1 MSLLTSLISH
11 QIWLQRAASGEVKD
25 LAPFIQGMRD
35 EIKRQ
40 VLLFGD
46 DGRSTARLN
55 KLLRDLEEALTGL
68 TGDWQTKLTADL
80 KELAAYEAEWN
91 VKTLST
97 NVNAEFVTPTAEQ
110 VWAAA
115 EFQPL
120 QLSDKPVDF
129 TKLMSGWGET
139 EVARL
144 VTGVKM
150 GFVQGQTTRQIVKNV
165 VGAGGLADISERNAA
180 TVIRTA
186 LSHVSNEARNET
198 YRQNDDIIEK
208 YEWVSTLDSR
218 TSTTCFTAETELA
231 PIAGMDAVMRGLYS
245 GKILTIELSNGE
257 KFSGTPKHP
266 VLTQYGWTPLDE
278 LDPTK
283 HVLYTTVDKVTVL
296 ETVKNINMP
305 ARADYI
311 FNTLTDFPIR
321 KMVSTSPAATDFYG
335 DGVGLNGKIDIVR
348 ADCKLRNYVHAS
360 GIKQF
365 KSEGFS
371 LIHSAALLSDDSS
384 GDFLLRGE
392 CPVSVPALSEAKCFD
407 HRIENCFADL
417 GPSYALNRRD
427 AGLEQFYSPF
437 LIQNGVVRNPTTGS
451 IMHESELLEKCCYR
465 GGSDA
470 VILGYDAGGSAI
482 SVQRTNIIRISVEFR
497 TCHVYTLSSSQG
509 YYTAGSAIVKN
520 CRARDGMTWE
530 IGKGPMPPAHFG
542 CRSTTAPVISSEFD
556 FLDKGAKRAAKG
568 ADGGMQ
574 VSADTT
580 YYEFLKQQP
589 AWFQDQALG
598 PVRGKIFRNSGISP
612 EEFRVISVDGFGNP
626 LTLKQ
631 MAELDKRVADYLKG
645 D

>member
-11 QIWLQRAASGEVKD
+11 QIWLQRTASGEVKD
-25 LAPFIQGMRD
+25 LAPFIQEMRD

-55 KLLRDLEEALTGL
+55 KLLRDLEEALTGI
-68 TGDWQTKLTADL
+68 TGDWQTKLTEDL

-91 VKTLST
+91 VKTLT
-97 NVNAEFVTPTAEQ
+97 ANVNAEFVAPTAEQ

-120 QLSDKPVDF
+120 SLSDKPVAF
-129 TKLMSGWGET
+129 TKLMAGWGET

-165 VGAGGLADISERNAA
+165 VGAGGLVDISERNAA

-208 YEWVSTLDSR
+208 YEIVATLDSR
-218 TSTTCFTAETELA
+218 TSTIC
-231 PIAGMDAVMRGLYS
+231 RGL
-245 GKILTIELSNGE
+245 
-257 KFSGTPKHP
+257 
-266 VLTQYGWTPLDE
+266 
-278 LDPTK
+278 
-283 HVLYTTVDKVTVL
+283 
-296 ETVKNINMP
+296 
-305 ARADYI
+305 
-311 FNTLTDFPIR
+311 
-321 KMVSTSPAATDFYG
+321 
-335 DGVGLNGKIDIVR
+335 DGQE
-348 ADCKLRNYVHAS
+348 Y
-360 GIKQF
+360 
-365 KSEGFS
+365 
-371 LIHSAALLSDDSS
+371 
-384 GDFLLRGE
+384 
-392 CPVSVPALSEAKCFD
+392 
-407 HRIENCFADL
+407 
-417 GPSYALNRRD
+417 
-427 AGLEQFYSPF
+427 
-437 LIQNGVVRNPTTGS
+437 
-451 IMHESELLEKCCYR
+451 
-465 GGSDA
+465 
-470 VILGYDAGGSAI
+470 
-482 SVQRTNIIRISVEFR
+482 
-497 TCHVYTLSSSQG
+497 
-509 YYTAGSAIVKN
+509 
-520 CRARDGMTWE
+520 E
-530 IGKGPMPPAHFG
+530 IGKGPMPPFHPN
-542 CRSTTAPVISSEFD
+542 CRTTTAPVISSEFD

-568 ADGGMQ
+568 AEGGTQ

-645 D
+645 E

>member
-11 QIWLQRAASGEVKD
+11 QIWLQRTASGEVKD
-25 LAPFIQGMRD
+25 LAPFIQEMRD

-55 KLLRDLEEALTGL
+55 RLLRDLEEALTGL
-68 TGDWQTKLTADL
+68 TGDWQTKLTEDL

-91 VKTLST
+91 VKTLT
-97 NVNAEFVTPTAEQ
+97 ANVNAEFVTPTTEQ

-120 QLSDKPVDF
+120 SLSDKPVDF
-129 TKLMSGWGET
+129 TKLMDGWGET
-139 EVARL
+139 EVSRL

-218 TSTTCFTAETELA
+218 TST
-231 PIAGMDAVMRGLYS
+231 I
-245 GKILTIELSNGE
+245 
-257 KFSGTPKHP
+257 
-266 VLTQYGWTPLDE
+266 
-278 LDPTK
+278 
-283 HVLYTTVDKVTVL
+283 
-296 ETVKNINMP
+296 
-305 ARADYI
+305 
-311 FNTLTDFPIR
+311 
-321 KMVSTSPAATDFYG
+321 
-335 DGVGLNGKIDIVR
+335 
-348 ADCKLRNYVHAS
+348 
-360 GIKQF
+360 
-365 KSEGFS
+365 
-371 LIHSAALLSDDSS
+371 
-384 GDFLLRGE
+384 
-392 CPVSVPALSEAKCFD
+392 
-407 HRIENCFADL
+407 
-417 GPSYALNRRD
+417 
-427 AGLEQFYSPF
+427 
-437 LIQNGVVRNPTTGS
+437 
-451 IMHESELLEKCCYR
+451 
-465 GGSDA
+465 
-470 VILGYDAGGSAI
+470 
-482 SVQRTNIIRISVEFR
+482 
-497 TCHVYTLSSSQG
+497 
-509 YYTAGSAIVKN
+509 

-530 IGKGPMPPAHFG
+530 IGNGPMPPAHPN

-568 ADGGMQ
+568 AEGGTQ

-589 AWFQDQALG
+589 AWFQDEALG

-645 D
+645 E

>member
-11 QIWLQRAASGEVKD
+11 QIWLQRTASGEVKD
-25 LAPFIQGMRD
+25 LAPFLQEMRD

-55 KLLRDLEEALTGL
+55 KLLRDLEEALAGL
-68 TGDWQTKLTADL
+68 TGDWQTKLTEDL

-91 VKTLST
+91 VKTLT
-97 NVNAEFVTPTAEQ
+97 ANVNAEFVTPTAEQ

-120 QLSDKPVDF
+120 SLSDKPVDF
-129 TKLMSGWGET
+129 TKLISGWGET

-218 TSTTCFTAETELA
+218 TS
-231 PIAGMDAVMRGLYS
+231 AV
-245 GKILTIELSNGE
+245 
-257 KFSGTPKHP
+257 
-266 VLTQYGWTPLDE
+266 
-278 LDPTK
+278 
-283 HVLYTTVDKVTVL
+283 
-296 ETVKNINMP
+296 
-305 ARADYI
+305 
-311 FNTLTDFPIR
+311 
-321 KMVSTSPAATDFYG
+321 
-335 DGVGLNGKIDIVR
+335 
-348 ADCKLRNYVHAS
+348 CK
-360 GIKQF
+360 
-365 KSEGFS
+365 
-371 LIHSAALLSDDSS
+371 
-384 GDFLLRGE
+384 
-392 CPVSVPALSEAKCFD
+392 
-407 HRIENCFADL
+407 
-417 GPSYALNRRD
+417 
-427 AGLEQFYSPF
+427 
-437 LIQNGVVRNPTTGS
+437 
-451 IMHESELLEKCCYR
+451 
-465 GGSDA
+465 
-470 VILGYDAGGSAI
+470 
-482 SVQRTNIIRISVEFR
+482 
-497 TCHVYTLSSSQG
+497 
-509 YYTAGSAIVKN
+509 
-520 CRARDGMTWE
+520 ARDGMTWE
-530 IGKGPMPPAHFG
+530 IGKGPMPPAHPNCLLGDTVVSTGSPVSNIFKRAYKGTIVYVSTKSGRTLSITPNHQVLTTSGWVASGLLNVGDKLVCAKDSALSLKHKEHNVVAKFSDLFSAANVAVNPAAVCTSPTTPEDFHGDGTDGEVEIILVDRLSWDKVKSGLNKQIIDKELPVTAGVDDSLLGFG
-542 CRSTTAPVISSEFD
+542 STKQFGMVSLSPSGRFMRRGGESEALLGSSFSHSDEHSIAAPANGNAVLSENAYDWATRNADNLSDFNWSDAVGVELDDVVDLVFSEADFCGHVYNLENEQNWYLANGIIAHNCRSTTAPVISSEFD
-556 FLDKGAKRAAKG
+556 FLDVGAKRAAKG
-568 ADGGMQ
+568 ADGGTQ

-645 D
+645 E

>member
-11 QIWLQRAASGEVKD
+11 QIWLQRTASGEVKD
-25 LAPFIQGMRD
+25 LTPFIREMRD

-55 KLLRDLEEALTGL
+55 KLLRDLEEALAGL
-68 TGDWQTKLTADL
+68 TGDWQTKLSEDL

-91 VKTLST
+91 VKTLTT
-97 NVNAEFVTPTAEQ
+97 NVNAEFITPTAEQ

-120 QLSDKPVDF
+120 SLSDKPVDF
-129 TKLMSGWGET
+129 TKLMDGWGET

-150 GFVQGQTTRQIVKNV
+150 GFVQGLTTRQIVKNV

-208 YEWVSTLDSR
+208 YEIIATLDSR
-218 TSTTCFTAETELA
+218 TSTIC
-231 PIAGMDAVMRGLYS
+231 RS
-245 GKILTIELSNGE
+245 
-257 KFSGTPKHP
+257 
-266 VLTQYGWTPLDE
+266 LDGQE
-278 LDPTK
+278 
-283 HVLYTTVDKVTVL
+283 Y
-296 ETVKNINMP
+296 
-305 ARADYI
+305 
-311 FNTLTDFPIR
+311 
-321 KMVSTSPAATDFYG
+321 
-335 DGVGLNGKIDIVR
+335 
-348 ADCKLRNYVHAS
+348 
-360 GIKQF
+360 
-365 KSEGFS
+365 
-371 LIHSAALLSDDSS
+371 
-384 GDFLLRGE
+384 
-392 CPVSVPALSEAKCFD
+392 
-407 HRIENCFADL
+407 
-417 GPSYALNRRD
+417 
-427 AGLEQFYSPF
+427 
-437 LIQNGVVRNPTTGS
+437 
-451 IMHESELLEKCCYR
+451 
-465 GGSDA
+465 
-470 VILGYDAGGSAI
+470 
-482 SVQRTNIIRISVEFR
+482 
-497 TCHVYTLSSSQG
+497 
-509 YYTAGSAIVKN
+509 
-520 CRARDGMTWE
+520 E
-530 IGKGPMPPAHFG
+530 IGKGPMPPFHPN
-542 CRSTTAPVISSEFD
+542 CRTTTAPVISSEFD

-568 ADGGMQ
+568 ADGGTQ

-645 D
+645 E

>member
-11 QIWLQRAASGEVKD
+11 QIWLQRTASGEVKD
-25 LAPFIQGMRD
+25 LAPFIKGMRG

-46 DGRSTARLN
+46 EGRSTARLN
-55 KLLRDLEEALTGL
+55 KLLHDLEEALTGL
-68 TGDWQTKLTADL
+68 TGDWQTKLTEDL

-91 VKTLST
+91 VKTLAT

-120 QLSDKPVDF
+120 SLGDKPVDF
-129 TKLMSGWGET
+129 NKLMDGWGET
-139 EVARL
+139 EVSRL

-208 YEWVSTLDSR
+208 YEIVATLDSR
-218 TSTTCFTAETELA
+218 TSTIC
-231 PIAGMDAVMRGLYS
+231 RGLDRQEY
-245 GKILTIELSNGE
+245 E
-257 KFSGTPKHP
+257 
-266 VLTQYGWTPLDE
+266 V
-278 LDPTK
+278 
-283 HVLYTTVDKVTVL
+283 
-296 ETVKNINMP
+296 
-305 ARADYI
+305 
-311 FNTLTDFPIR
+311 
-321 KMVSTSPAATDFYG
+321 
-335 DGVGLNGKIDIVR
+335 
-348 ADCKLRNYVHAS
+348 
-360 GIKQF
+360 
-365 KSEGFS
+365 
-371 LIHSAALLSDDSS
+371 
-384 GDFLLRGE
+384 
-392 CPVSVPALSEAKCFD
+392 
-407 HRIENCFADL
+407 
-417 GPSYALNRRD
+417 
-427 AGLEQFYSPF
+427 
-437 LIQNGVVRNPTTGS
+437 
-451 IMHESELLEKCCYR
+451 
-465 GGSDA
+465 
-470 VILGYDAGGSAI
+470 
-482 SVQRTNIIRISVEFR
+482 
-497 TCHVYTLSSSQG
+497 
-509 YYTAGSAIVKN
+509 
-520 CRARDGMTWE
+520 
-530 IGKGPMPPAHFG
+530 GKGPMPPFHPN
-542 CRSTTAPVISSEFD
+542 CRTTTAPVISSEFD

-568 ADGGMQ
+568 AEGGTQ

-589 AWFQDQALG
+589 AWFQDQAIG

-645 D
+645 E

>member
-1 MSLLTSLISH
+1 MSITSAFISH
-11 QIWLQRAASGEVKD
+11 QIWLQRTASGEVKD
-25 LAPFIQGMRD
+25 LAPFIQEMRD

-68 TGDWQTKLTADL
+68 TGDWQTKLTEDL

-91 VKTLST
+91 VKTLT
-97 NVNAEFVTPTAEQ
+97 ANVNAEFVTPTAEQ

-120 QLSDKPVDF
+120 ALNDKPVDF
-129 TKLMSGWGET
+129 TKLMDGWGET
-139 EVARL
+139 EVSRL

-208 YEWVSTLDSR
+208 YEIIATLDSR
-218 TSTTCFTAETELA
+218 TSTIC
-231 PIAGMDAVMRGLYS
+231 RGLDRQKY
-245 GKILTIELSNGE
+245 
-257 KFSGTPKHP
+257 
-266 VLTQYGWTPLDE
+266 
-278 LDPTK
+278 
-283 HVLYTTVDKVTVL
+283 
-296 ETVKNINMP
+296 
-305 ARADYI
+305 
-311 FNTLTDFPIR
+311 
-321 KMVSTSPAATDFYG
+321 
-335 DGVGLNGKIDIVR
+335 
-348 ADCKLRNYVHAS
+348 
-360 GIKQF
+360 
-365 KSEGFS
+365 
-371 LIHSAALLSDDSS
+371 
-384 GDFLLRGE
+384 
-392 CPVSVPALSEAKCFD
+392 
-407 HRIENCFADL
+407 
-417 GPSYALNRRD
+417 
-427 AGLEQFYSPF
+427 
-437 LIQNGVVRNPTTGS
+437 
-451 IMHESELLEKCCYR
+451 
-465 GGSDA
+465 
-470 VILGYDAGGSAI
+470 
-482 SVQRTNIIRISVEFR
+482 
-497 TCHVYTLSSSQG
+497 
-509 YYTAGSAIVKN
+509 
-520 CRARDGMTWE
+520 E
-530 IGKGPMPPAHFG
+530 IGKGPMPPFHPN
-542 CRSTTAPVISSEFD
+542 CRTTTAPVISSEFD

-568 ADGGMQ
+568 AEGGTQ

-589 AWFQDQALG
+589 AWFQDQAIG

-645 D
+645 E

>member
-11 QIWLQRAASGEVKD
+11 QIWLQRTASGEVKD
-25 LAPFIQGMRD
+25 LAPFIQEMRD

-55 KLLRDLEEALTGL
+55 KLLRDLEEALAGL
-68 TGDWQTKLTADL
+68 TGDWQTKLTEDL
-80 KELAAYEAEWN
+80 KELAAYEAEWS
-91 VKTLST
+91 VKTLT
-97 NVNAEFVTPTAEQ
+97 ANVNTEFVTPTAEQ

-120 QLSDKPVDF
+120 SLSGKPVDF
-129 TKLMSGWGET
+129 TKLMDGWGET

-165 VGAGGLADISERNAA
+165 VGAGGLADISERTAA

-186 LSHVSNEARNET
+186 LSHVSNEARSET

-208 YEWVSTLDSR
+208 YEIVATLDSR
-218 TSTTCFTAETELA
+218 TSTIC
-231 PIAGMDAVMRGLYS
+231 RGL
-245 GKILTIELSNGE
+245 
-257 KFSGTPKHP
+257 
-266 VLTQYGWTPLDE
+266 
-278 LDPTK
+278 
-283 HVLYTTVDKVTVL
+283 
-296 ETVKNINMP
+296 
-305 ARADYI
+305 
-311 FNTLTDFPIR
+311 
-321 KMVSTSPAATDFYG
+321 
-335 DGVGLNGKIDIVR
+335 DGQE
-348 ADCKLRNYVHAS
+348 Y
-360 GIKQF
+360 
-365 KSEGFS
+365 
-371 LIHSAALLSDDSS
+371 
-384 GDFLLRGE
+384 
-392 CPVSVPALSEAKCFD
+392 
-407 HRIENCFADL
+407 
-417 GPSYALNRRD
+417 
-427 AGLEQFYSPF
+427 
-437 LIQNGVVRNPTTGS
+437 
-451 IMHESELLEKCCYR
+451 
-465 GGSDA
+465 
-470 VILGYDAGGSAI
+470 
-482 SVQRTNIIRISVEFR
+482 
-497 TCHVYTLSSSQG
+497 
-509 YYTAGSAIVKN
+509 
-520 CRARDGMTWE
+520 E
-530 IGKGPMPPAHFG
+530 IGKGPMPPFHHN
-542 CRSTTAPVISSEFD
+542 CRTTTAPVISSEFD

-568 ADGGMQ
+568 ADGGTQ

>member
-11 QIWLQRAASGEVKD
+11 QIWLQRTASGEVKD
-25 LAPFIQGMRD
+25 LAPFIREMRD

-68 TGDWQTKLTADL
+68 TGDWQTKLTEDL

-91 VKTLST
+91 VKTLT
-97 NVNAEFVTPTAEQ
+97 ANVNAEFVTPTAEQ

-120 QLSDKPVDF
+120 ALNDKPVDF

-139 EVARL
+139 EVSRL

-208 YEWVSTLDSR
+208 YEIVATLDSR
-218 TSTTCFTAETELA
+218 TSTIC
-231 PIAGMDAVMRGLYS
+231 RS
-245 GKILTIELSNGE
+245 
-257 KFSGTPKHP
+257 
-266 VLTQYGWTPLDE
+266 LDGQE
-278 LDPTK
+278 
-283 HVLYTTVDKVTVL
+283 Y
-296 ETVKNINMP
+296 
-305 ARADYI
+305 
-311 FNTLTDFPIR
+311 
-321 KMVSTSPAATDFYG
+321 
-335 DGVGLNGKIDIVR
+335 
-348 ADCKLRNYVHAS
+348 
-360 GIKQF
+360 
-365 KSEGFS
+365 
-371 LIHSAALLSDDSS
+371 
-384 GDFLLRGE
+384 
-392 CPVSVPALSEAKCFD
+392 
-407 HRIENCFADL
+407 
-417 GPSYALNRRD
+417 
-427 AGLEQFYSPF
+427 
-437 LIQNGVVRNPTTGS
+437 
-451 IMHESELLEKCCYR
+451 
-465 GGSDA
+465 
-470 VILGYDAGGSAI
+470 
-482 SVQRTNIIRISVEFR
+482 
-497 TCHVYTLSSSQG
+497 
-509 YYTAGSAIVKN
+509 
-520 CRARDGMTWE
+520 E
-530 IGKGPMPPAHFG
+530 IGKGPRPPFHPN
-542 CRSTTAPVISSEFD
+542 CRTTTAPVISSELD
-556 FLDKGAKRAAKG
+556 FLDKGAKRAARG
-568 ADGGMQ
+568 AEGGTQ

-589 AWFQDQALG
+589 AWFVDEALG
-598 PVRGKIFRNSGISP
+598 PTRGKIFRNSGISP

-645 D
+645 E

>member
-11 QIWLQRAASGEVKD
+11 QIWLQRTASGEVKD
-25 LAPFIQGMRD
+25 LAPFIQEMRD

-68 TGDWQTKLTADL
+68 TGDWQTKLTEDL

-91 VKTLST
+91 VKTLAA
-97 NVNAEFVTPTAEQ
+97 NVDTEFVTPTAEQ
-110 VWAAA
+110 VWSAA

-120 QLSDKPVDF
+120 SLSDKPVDF

-218 TSTTCFTAETELA
+218 TST
-231 PIAGMDAVMRGLYS
+231 I
-245 GKILTIELSNGE
+245 
-257 KFSGTPKHP
+257 
-266 VLTQYGWTPLDE
+266 
-278 LDPTK
+278 
-283 HVLYTTVDKVTVL
+283 
-296 ETVKNINMP
+296 
-305 ARADYI
+305 
-311 FNTLTDFPIR
+311 
-321 KMVSTSPAATDFYG
+321 
-335 DGVGLNGKIDIVR
+335 
-348 ADCKLRNYVHAS
+348 
-360 GIKQF
+360 
-365 KSEGFS
+365 
-371 LIHSAALLSDDSS
+371 
-384 GDFLLRGE
+384 
-392 CPVSVPALSEAKCFD
+392 
-407 HRIENCFADL
+407 
-417 GPSYALNRRD
+417 
-427 AGLEQFYSPF
+427 
-437 LIQNGVVRNPTTGS
+437 
-451 IMHESELLEKCCYR
+451 
-465 GGSDA
+465 
-470 VILGYDAGGSAI
+470 
-482 SVQRTNIIRISVEFR
+482 
-497 TCHVYTLSSSQG
+497 
-509 YYTAGSAIVKN
+509 

-530 IGKGPMPPAHFG
+530 IGKGPMPPAHPNCLLGDTVVSTCSPVSNIFKRAYKGAIVYISTKSGRTLSITPNHQVLTTNGWVASGLLNVGDKLVCAKDSALSLKHKEHNVVAKFSDLFSAANVAVNPAAVSTSPTSPEDFHGDGTDGEVEIVLVDRLSWDKVKSGLNKQIIDKELPVTASVDDSLPGFG
-542 CRSTTAPVISSEFD
+542 STKQFGMVGLSPSDSFMRGGGESEALLGSSFSHSDKHSVAASANGNAVLSENAYDWATRNADNLSNFNWSDAVGVELDDVVDLVFSEADFCGHVYNLENEQNWYLANGIIAHNCRSTTAPVISSEFD

-568 ADGGMQ
+568 ADGGTQ

-645 D
+645 E

>member
-25 LAPFIQGMRD
+25 LAPFIQEMRD

-46 DGRSTARLN
+46 DGRSAARLN

-68 TGDWQTKLTADL
+68 TGDRQTKLTEDL

-91 VKTLST
+91 VKTLT
-97 NVNAEFVTPTAEQ
+97 ANVNAEFVTPTAEQ

-120 QLSDKPVDF
+120 SLSDKPVDF
-129 TKLMSGWGET
+129 TKLMDGWGET
-139 EVARL
+139 EVSRL

-208 YEWVSTLDSR
+208 YEIVATLDSR
-218 TSTTCFTAETELA
+218 TSTIC
-231 PIAGMDAVMRGLYS
+231 RS
-245 GKILTIELSNGE
+245 
-257 KFSGTPKHP
+257 
-266 VLTQYGWTPLDE
+266 LDGQE
-278 LDPTK
+278 
-283 HVLYTTVDKVTVL
+283 Y
-296 ETVKNINMP
+296 
-305 ARADYI
+305 
-311 FNTLTDFPIR
+311 
-321 KMVSTSPAATDFYG
+321 
-335 DGVGLNGKIDIVR
+335 
-348 ADCKLRNYVHAS
+348 
-360 GIKQF
+360 
-365 KSEGFS
+365 
-371 LIHSAALLSDDSS
+371 
-384 GDFLLRGE
+384 
-392 CPVSVPALSEAKCFD
+392 
-407 HRIENCFADL
+407 
-417 GPSYALNRRD
+417 
-427 AGLEQFYSPF
+427 
-437 LIQNGVVRNPTTGS
+437 
-451 IMHESELLEKCCYR
+451 
-465 GGSDA
+465 
-470 VILGYDAGGSAI
+470 
-482 SVQRTNIIRISVEFR
+482 
-497 TCHVYTLSSSQG
+497 
-509 YYTAGSAIVKN
+509 
-520 CRARDGMTWE
+520 E
-530 IGKGPMPPAHFG
+530 IGKGPMPPFHPN
-542 CRSTTAPVISSEFD
+542 CRTTTAPVISSEFD

-568 ADGGMQ
+568 AEGGTQ

-645 D
+645 E

>member
-11 QIWLQRAASGEVKD
+11 QIWLQRTASGEVKD
-25 LAPFIQGMRD
+25 LAPFIKEMRD

-68 TGDWQTKLTADL
+68 TGDWQTKLAEDL
-80 KELAAYEAEWN
+80 KELAVYEAEWN
-91 VKTLST
+91 VKTLSA
-97 NVNAEFVTPTAEQ
+97 NVDAEFVTPTAEQ

-120 QLSDKPVDF
+120 SLSGKPVDF

-218 TSTTCFTAETELA
+218 TST
-231 PIAGMDAVMRGLYS
+231 I
-245 GKILTIELSNGE
+245 
-257 KFSGTPKHP
+257 
-266 VLTQYGWTPLDE
+266 
-278 LDPTK
+278 
-283 HVLYTTVDKVTVL
+283 
-296 ETVKNINMP
+296 
-305 ARADYI
+305 
-311 FNTLTDFPIR
+311 
-321 KMVSTSPAATDFYG
+321 
-335 DGVGLNGKIDIVR
+335 
-348 ADCKLRNYVHAS
+348 
-360 GIKQF
+360 
-365 KSEGFS
+365 
-371 LIHSAALLSDDSS
+371 
-384 GDFLLRGE
+384 
-392 CPVSVPALSEAKCFD
+392 
-407 HRIENCFADL
+407 
-417 GPSYALNRRD
+417 
-427 AGLEQFYSPF
+427 
-437 LIQNGVVRNPTTGS
+437 
-451 IMHESELLEKCCYR
+451 
-465 GGSDA
+465 
-470 VILGYDAGGSAI
+470 
-482 SVQRTNIIRISVEFR
+482 
-497 TCHVYTLSSSQG
+497 
-509 YYTAGSAIVKN
+509 
-520 CRARDGMTWE
+520 CRVRDGMTWE
-530 IGKGPMPPAHFG
+530 IGKGPTPPAHPN
-542 CRSTTAPVISSEFD
+542 CRSCTAPVISSEFD

-568 ADGGMQ
+568 AEGGTQ
-574 VSADTT
+574 VSVDTT

-645 D
+645 E

>member
-11 QIWLQRAASGEVKD
+11 QIWLQRTASGEVKD
-25 LAPFIQGMRD
+25 LAPFIQEMRD

-46 DGRSTARLN
+46 DGRSAARLN
-55 KLLRDLEEALTGL
+55 KLLRDLEEALAGL
-68 TGDWQTKLTADL
+68 TGDWQTKLTEDL
-80 KELAAYEAEWN
+80 KELAKYEAEWN
-91 VKTLST
+91 VKTLT
-97 NVNAEFVTPTAEQ
+97 ANVNAEFVTPTAEQ
-110 VWAAA
+110 VWTAA

-120 QLSDKPVDF
+120 SLSDKPVDF
-129 TKLMSGWGET
+129 TKLMDGWGET
-139 EVARL
+139 EVSRL

-150 GFVQGQTTRQIVKNV
+150 GFVQGQTTRRIVKNV

-218 TSTTCFTAETELA
+218 TST
-231 PIAGMDAVMRGLYS
+231 I
-245 GKILTIELSNGE
+245 
-257 KFSGTPKHP
+257 
-266 VLTQYGWTPLDE
+266 
-278 LDPTK
+278 
-283 HVLYTTVDKVTVL
+283 
-296 ETVKNINMP
+296 
-305 ARADYI
+305 
-311 FNTLTDFPIR
+311 
-321 KMVSTSPAATDFYG
+321 
-335 DGVGLNGKIDIVR
+335 
-348 ADCKLRNYVHAS
+348 
-360 GIKQF
+360 
-365 KSEGFS
+365 
-371 LIHSAALLSDDSS
+371 
-384 GDFLLRGE
+384 
-392 CPVSVPALSEAKCFD
+392 
-407 HRIENCFADL
+407 
-417 GPSYALNRRD
+417 
-427 AGLEQFYSPF
+427 
-437 LIQNGVVRNPTTGS
+437 
-451 IMHESELLEKCCYR
+451 
-465 GGSDA
+465 
-470 VILGYDAGGSAI
+470 
-482 SVQRTNIIRISVEFR
+482 
-497 TCHVYTLSSSQG
+497 
-509 YYTAGSAIVKN
+509 
-520 CRARDGMTWE
+520 CRVRDGMTWG

-568 ADGGMQ
+568 ADGGTQ

-645 D
+645 E

>member
-25 LAPFIQGMRD
+25 LAPFIQEVRN

-46 DGRSTARLN
+46 DSRSTARLN

-68 TGDWQTKLTADL
+68 TGDWQTKLTEDL

-91 VKTLST
+91 VKTLT
-97 NVNAEFVTPTAEQ
+97 ANVNAEFVTPTAEQ

-120 QLSDKPVDF
+120 SLSDKPVDF
-129 TKLMSGWGET
+129 TKLMEGWGET
-139 EVARL
+139 EVSRL

-208 YEWVSTLDSR
+208 YEIVATLDSR
-218 TSTTCFTAETELA
+218 TSTIC
-231 PIAGMDAVMRGLYS
+231 RS
-245 GKILTIELSNGE
+245 
-257 KFSGTPKHP
+257 
-266 VLTQYGWTPLDE
+266 LDGQE
-278 LDPTK
+278 
-283 HVLYTTVDKVTVL
+283 Y
-296 ETVKNINMP
+296 
-305 ARADYI
+305 
-311 FNTLTDFPIR
+311 
-321 KMVSTSPAATDFYG
+321 
-335 DGVGLNGKIDIVR
+335 
-348 ADCKLRNYVHAS
+348 
-360 GIKQF
+360 
-365 KSEGFS
+365 
-371 LIHSAALLSDDSS
+371 
-384 GDFLLRGE
+384 
-392 CPVSVPALSEAKCFD
+392 
-407 HRIENCFADL
+407 
-417 GPSYALNRRD
+417 
-427 AGLEQFYSPF
+427 
-437 LIQNGVVRNPTTGS
+437 
-451 IMHESELLEKCCYR
+451 
-465 GGSDA
+465 
-470 VILGYDAGGSAI
+470 
-482 SVQRTNIIRISVEFR
+482 
-497 TCHVYTLSSSQG
+497 
-509 YYTAGSAIVKN
+509 
-520 CRARDGMTWE
+520 E
-530 IGKGPMPPAHFG
+530 IGKGPRPPFHPN
-542 CRSTTAPVISSEFD
+542 CRTTTAPVISSEFD

-568 ADGGMQ
+568 ADGGTQ

-645 D
+645 E

>member
-11 QIWLQRAASGEVKD
+11 QIWLQRTASGEVKD
-25 LAPFIQGMRD
+25 LAPFLQEMRD

-68 TGDWQTKLTADL
+68 TGGWQTKLTEDL

-91 VKTLST
+91 VKTLT
-97 NVNAEFVTPTAEQ
+97 ANVDAEFVTPTAEQ

-120 QLSDKPVDF
+120 SLSDKPVGF

-165 VGAGGLADISERNAA
+165 VGAGGLVDISERNAA

-208 YEWVSTLDSR
+208 YEIIATLDSR
-218 TSTTCFTAETELA
+218 TSTIC
-231 PIAGMDAVMRGLYS
+231 RS
-245 GKILTIELSNGE
+245 
-257 KFSGTPKHP
+257 
-266 VLTQYGWTPLDE
+266 LD
-278 LDPTK
+278 
-283 HVLYTTVDKVTVL
+283 
-296 ETVKNINMP
+296 
-305 ARADYI
+305 
-311 FNTLTDFPIR
+311 
-321 KMVSTSPAATDFYG
+321 G
-335 DGVGLNGKIDIVR
+335 
-348 ADCKLRNYVHAS
+348 
-360 GIKQF
+360 Q
-365 KSEGFS
+365 
-371 LIHSAALLSDDSS
+371 
-384 GDFLLRGE
+384 E
-392 CPVSVPALSEAKCFD
+392 C
-407 HRIENCFADL
+407 
-417 GPSYALNRRD
+417 
-427 AGLEQFYSPF
+427 
-437 LIQNGVVRNPTTGS
+437 
-451 IMHESELLEKCCYR
+451 
-465 GGSDA
+465 
-470 VILGYDAGGSAI
+470 
-482 SVQRTNIIRISVEFR
+482 
-497 TCHVYTLSSSQG
+497 
-509 YYTAGSAIVKN
+509 
-520 CRARDGMTWE
+520 E
-530 IGKGPMPPAHFG
+530 IGKGPMPPFHPN
-542 CRSTTAPVISSEFD
+542 CRTTTAPVISSEFD

-568 ADGGMQ
+568 ADGGTQ

-589 AWFQDQALG
+589 AWFIDEALG

-612 EEFRVISVDGFGNP
+612 EEFRVISVDGFGRP
-626 LTLKQ
+626 LTIKE

-645 D
+645 E

>member
-11 QIWLQRAASGEVKD
+11 QIWLQRTASGEVKD
-25 LAPFIQGMRD
+25 LTPFIQEMRD

-55 KLLRDLEEALTGL
+55 KLLHDLEEALAGL
-68 TGDWQTKLTADL
+68 TGDWQTKLAEDL

-91 VKTLST
+91 VKTLT
-97 NVNAEFVTPTAEQ
+97 ANVNAEFVTPTAEQ

-120 QLSDKPVDF
+120 ALNDKPVDF
-129 TKLMSGWGET
+129 TKLMGGWGET

-186 LSHVSNEARNET
+186 LSHISNEARNET

-218 TSTTCFTAETELA
+218 TST
-231 PIAGMDAVMRGLYS
+231 I
-245 GKILTIELSNGE
+245 
-257 KFSGTPKHP
+257 
-266 VLTQYGWTPLDE
+266 
-278 LDPTK
+278 
-283 HVLYTTVDKVTVL
+283 
-296 ETVKNINMP
+296 
-305 ARADYI
+305 
-311 FNTLTDFPIR
+311 
-321 KMVSTSPAATDFYG
+321 
-335 DGVGLNGKIDIVR
+335 
-348 ADCKLRNYVHAS
+348 
-360 GIKQF
+360 
-365 KSEGFS
+365 
-371 LIHSAALLSDDSS
+371 
-384 GDFLLRGE
+384 
-392 CPVSVPALSEAKCFD
+392 
-407 HRIENCFADL
+407 
-417 GPSYALNRRD
+417 
-427 AGLEQFYSPF
+427 
-437 LIQNGVVRNPTTGS
+437 
-451 IMHESELLEKCCYR
+451 
-465 GGSDA
+465 
-470 VILGYDAGGSAI
+470 
-482 SVQRTNIIRISVEFR
+482 
-497 TCHVYTLSSSQG
+497 
-509 YYTAGSAIVKN
+509 
-520 CRARDGMTWE
+520 CRVRDGMTWE
-530 IGKGPMPPAHFG
+530 IGKGPMPPAHPN

-568 ADGGMQ
+568 ADGGTQ

-598 PVRGKIFRNSGISP
+598 PVRGKIFRNSGVSP

>member
-11 QIWLQRAASGEVKD
+11 QIWLQRTASGEVKD
-25 LAPFIQGMRD
+25 LAPFLQEMRT

-68 TGDWQTKLTADL
+68 TGDWRAKLTEDL

-91 VKTLST
+91 VKTLT
-97 NVNAEFVTPTAEQ
+97 ANVNEEFVTPTAEQ

-120 QLSDKPVDF
+120 SLSDKPVDF
-129 TKLMSGWGET
+129 TKLMDGWGET

-208 YEWVSTLDSR
+208 YEIVATLDSR
-218 TSTTCFTAETELA
+218 TSTIC
-231 PIAGMDAVMRGLYS
+231 RS
-245 GKILTIELSNGE
+245 
-257 KFSGTPKHP
+257 
-266 VLTQYGWTPLDE
+266 LDGQE
-278 LDPTK
+278 
-283 HVLYTTVDKVTVL
+283 Y
-296 ETVKNINMP
+296 
-305 ARADYI
+305 
-311 FNTLTDFPIR
+311 
-321 KMVSTSPAATDFYG
+321 
-335 DGVGLNGKIDIVR
+335 
-348 ADCKLRNYVHAS
+348 
-360 GIKQF
+360 
-365 KSEGFS
+365 
-371 LIHSAALLSDDSS
+371 
-384 GDFLLRGE
+384 
-392 CPVSVPALSEAKCFD
+392 
-407 HRIENCFADL
+407 
-417 GPSYALNRRD
+417 
-427 AGLEQFYSPF
+427 
-437 LIQNGVVRNPTTGS
+437 
-451 IMHESELLEKCCYR
+451 
-465 GGSDA
+465 
-470 VILGYDAGGSAI
+470 
-482 SVQRTNIIRISVEFR
+482 
-497 TCHVYTLSSSQG
+497 
-509 YYTAGSAIVKN
+509 
-520 CRARDGMTWE
+520 E
-530 IGKGPMPPAHFG
+530 IGKGPRPPFHPN
-542 CRSTTAPVISSEFD
+542 CRTTTAPVISSEFD
-556 FLDKGAKRAAKG
+556 FLDAGAKRAAKG
-568 ADGGMQ
+568 ADGGTQ

-645 D
+645 E

>member
-1 MSLLTSLISH
+1 MLLTLAPQGLSMSLLTSLISH
-11 QIWLQRAASGEVKD
+11 QIWLQRTASGEVKD
-25 LAPFIQGMRD
+25 LAPFIKEMRD
-35 EIKRQ
+35 EIKQQ

-55 KLLRDLEEALTGL
+55 KLLRDLEEALAGL
-68 TGDWQTKLTADL
+68 TGDWRTKLTEDL

-91 VKTLST
+91 VKTLTT

-120 QLSDKPVDF
+120 SLSDKPVDF

-165 VGAGGLADISERNAA
+165 VGAGGLTDISERTAA

-218 TSTTCFTAETELA
+218 TST
-231 PIAGMDAVMRGLYS
+231 I
-245 GKILTIELSNGE
+245 
-257 KFSGTPKHP
+257 
-266 VLTQYGWTPLDE
+266 
-278 LDPTK
+278 
-283 HVLYTTVDKVTVL
+283 
-296 ETVKNINMP
+296 
-305 ARADYI
+305 
-311 FNTLTDFPIR
+311 
-321 KMVSTSPAATDFYG
+321 
-335 DGVGLNGKIDIVR
+335 
-348 ADCKLRNYVHAS
+348 
-360 GIKQF
+360 
-365 KSEGFS
+365 
-371 LIHSAALLSDDSS
+371 
-384 GDFLLRGE
+384 
-392 CPVSVPALSEAKCFD
+392 
-407 HRIENCFADL
+407 
-417 GPSYALNRRD
+417 
-427 AGLEQFYSPF
+427 
-437 LIQNGVVRNPTTGS
+437 
-451 IMHESELLEKCCYR
+451 
-465 GGSDA
+465 
-470 VILGYDAGGSAI
+470 
-482 SVQRTNIIRISVEFR
+482 
-497 TCHVYTLSSSQG
+497 
-509 YYTAGSAIVKN
+509 
-520 CRARDGMTWE
+520 CRVRDGMTWG
-530 IGKGPMPPAHFG
+530 IGKGPMPPAHPN

-568 ADGGMQ
+568 AYGGTQ